1 MKKIKLCLIGTG
13 KMGSEYAKVIQS
25 INHKAI
31 ITDVLGRNLSKTRK
45 FASHYKIVNFHNT
58 FKNIKKVDAFI
69 ISVSEENLL
78 KVLKKVV
85 KYNLPTLIEKPLGIN
100 YQQSEKIY
108 KLLHRKNFFFV
119 ALNRR
124 FFNSTLEFKRKLDI
138 SKDKFSFIINDQ
150 QDLIQAEKIG
160 KHPKV
165 IKNYMYAN
173 SVHLI
178 DLINF
183 FIKSKLKKIE
193 NKIIKISKKKRI
205 FFSKIN
211 FANGSFVFYIC
222 KWNIPGRWSI
232 EAYSKKII
240 LSMKPLENLYYKFKN
255 KKTILFLPNNQD
267 DNLYK
272 PGLKKI
278 IEEFIYFIN
287 NKKFKKNKLANTF
300 EYFQT
305 VKLIK
310 KIYEK

>member
-1 MKKIKLCLIGTG
+1 MKKNRLCLIGTG
-13 KMGSEYAKVIQS
+13 KMGVAYVKAIKS

-31 ITDVLGRNLSKTRK
+31 ITDVLGRNLLKTKK
-45 FASHYKIVNFHNT
+45 FASHNNIENFHNT
-58 FKNIKKVDAFI
+58 FKNLKKIDAFI
-69 ISVSEENLL
+69 ITVSEENLF

-100 YQQSEKIY
+100 YEQSEKIY
-108 KLLHRKNFFFV
+108 KLLSRKNLFFV

-124 FFNSTLEFKRKLDI
+124 FFNSTLEFKKKLNI
-138 SKDKFSFIINDQ
+138 SKDKYCFIINDQ
-150 QDLIQAEKIG
+150 QDLLEAEKIG

-165 IKNYMYAN
+165 IENYMYAN

-178 DLINF
+178 DLIKF
-183 FIKSKLKKIE
+183 FIKSKVKKIE
-193 NKIIKISKKKRI
+193 NKTIKISKKKKI

-222 KWNIPGRWSI
+222 KWNIPGRWSV
-232 EAYSKKII
+232 EAYSKKIM
-240 LSMKPLENLYYKFKN
+240 LSLKPLENLYYKFKN
-255 KKTILFLPNNQD
+255 KKTILFLSKNKD

-272 PGLKKI
+272 PGLKKMI
-278 IEEFIYFIN
+278 DEFVYFIN
-287 NKKFKKNKLANTF
+287 NKKFKKNKLTNIF